1 MRNGWGAIRGS
12 IFVSVLA
19 WSGALAQENAV
30 CNPGFEE
37 TGPGGAVAGW
47 SERKPAYRFA
57 DGAGRNGS
65 RGLAFDNSDPKFY
78 SFPSQK
84 LDLQPGRCYAFEV
97 WVKTEGL
104 TGDESGAT
112 ACMEWSGADGK
123 YLGGAYPE
131 GVRGTSD
138 GWVKVRG
145 VTRALPTNAVRVTLA
160 PYVRRGMTGKA
171 WFDDLQVTRYYPP
184 LVSAVSA
191 SCYRHTA
198 AGRPVTFSAGLPLAE
213 SGVGVGEVSGL
224 FTIKRADG
232 QAVRETAPDALT
244 PDCARLTVDASSLP
258 AGAYTVSFAVTTQDG
273 ASKGAAETPFSRV
286 ERLPERRA
294 YIDGHRR
301 LIVDGQPF
309 FPLGMYWSGVKEPEL
324 DTYAKG
330 PFNCLMPYGSPTTNQ
345 MDACHARGLKVIYS
359 IKDFYSGTRWAP
371 KGMKTEADEL
381 AEIKRRVAL
390 HGRHPALIAWYIN
403 DEMPLEMV
411 GRLAA
416 RQRLMEELDPD
427 HPTWGVLYQSNQVR
441 SYMATFD
448 VIGTDPYPI
457 PGKPAGTALEWT
469 RATRDQSYGTRAVW
483 QVPLVFDWGAYRKGD
498 EREKTRA
505 PTLEEMR
512 SMAWQCVA
520 AGANGLVFYSFFD
533 LFKMK
538 DRDPFEKR
546 WAEVCKMAEEIKR
559 FIPVLLSAEPAPAV
573 TCEGAPMVETRVCK
587 KDGEVYLLAV
597 NGGSEPASA
606 TVTVAGGCA
615 AARAEFGSAPA
626 VKEGGKL
633 AFTFAPLEPVMV
645 RLTF

>member
-1 MRNGWGAIRGS
+1 MRTVFIAIRGS
-12 IFVSVLA
+12 LFVFALA
-19 WSGALAQENAV
+19 VSGVSAQENAV
-30 CNPGFEE
+30 RNPGFEE
-37 TGPGGAVAGW
+37 KGPNGAVAGW

-84 LDLQPGRCYAFEV
+84 LELTPGRCYALEV

-104 TGDESGAT
+104 KGDESGAT
-112 ACMEWSGADGK
+112 VCMEWSGPDGK

-145 VTRALPTNAVRVTLA
+145 VTRALPTNVVRVSVA

-198 AGRPVTFSAGLPLAE
+198 AGGPVTFSAGLALTE
-213 SGVGVGEVSGL
+213 SGVGVGEVAGSFVIAG
-224 FTIKRADG
+224 ADG
-232 QAVRETAPDALT
+232 KAVRTAAPDALT

-258 AGAYTVSFAVTTQDG
+258 AGAYTVRFSIATRDG
-273 ASKGAAETPFSRV
+273 ASKGEAETRFIRV

-324 DTYAKG
+324 ETYAKG

-381 AEIKRRVAL
+381 AEIRKRVAL
-390 HGRHPALIAWYIN
+390 HSRHPALIAWYIN
-403 DEMPLEMV
+403 DL
-411 GRLAA
+411 
-416 RQRLMEELDPD
+416 
-427 HPTWGVLYQSNQVR
+427 
-441 SYMATFD
+441 
-448 VIGTDPYPI
+448 
-457 PGKPAGTALEWT
+457 
-469 RATRDQSYGTRAVW
+469 
-483 QVPLVFDWGAYRKGD
+483 
-498 EREKTRA
+498 
-505 PTLEEMR
+505 
-512 SMAWQCVA
+512 
-520 AGANGLVFYSFFD
+520 
-533 LFKMK
+533 LFLK
-538 DRDPFEKR
+538 DY
-546 WAEVCKMAEEIKR
+546 I
-559 FIPVLLSAEPAPAV
+559 S
-573 TCEGAPMVETRVCK
+573 
-587 KDGEVYLLAV
+587 
-597 NGGSEPASA
+597 
-606 TVTVAGGCA
+606 
-615 AARAEFGSAPA
+615 
-626 VKEGGKL
+626 
-633 AFTFAPLEPVMV
+633 
-645 RLTF
+645 